1 MADDSGP
8 SSDPVPEN
16 APVLNENITSDEPET
31 KKRKIDAGTAT
42 NNYKLEERLNGIL
55 CCTVCLDLPS
65 VAVYQCIN
73 GHLMCSGCFA
83 HLLADARLKD
93 ESATCPNCR
102 CEIAKNSCSRN
113 LAVEKAI
120 SEMPADCRFCSQQLP
135 RSGLEYHERET

>member
-65 VAVYQCIN
+65 VAVYQVMATPPIY
-73 GHLMCSGCFA
+73 GI
-83 HLLADARLKD
+83 LLHPQMQTIFCGLLNKSCRLKV
-93 ESATCPNCR
+93 SAHNTTFIKQKSKKISLCG
-102 CEIAKNSCSRN
+102 E
-113 LAVEKAI
+113 AI
-120 SEMPADCRFCSQQLP
+120 QN
-135 RSGLEYHERET
+135 